1 MRRWHHHILQW
12 SMFVVCALG
21 ACLMEWRRGSFKG
34 MDEYFPLIPGG
45 YLTYPTVAL
54 ACEELQDTIVGL
66 LKRSTAAYLR
76 ALKF

>member
-1 MRRWHHHILQW
+1 
-12 SMFVVCALG
+12 
-21 ACLMEWRRGSFKG
+21 MEWRTGSFKG
-34 MDEYFPLIPGG
+34 MDEYFPLIPWG